1 MNFARVKKRKDYKNG
16 KDVIIT
22 NRNTAIFLLFA
33 FLSIVKKGNEGG
45 KRIRLNRKEK
55 KEKKE
60 WVKNWNNREWH
71 RFNCGISFIR
81 FSDQY
86 DPPHAL
92 ILLNSHQIIFIHSD
106 SSDSKYRKSQRSNL
120 SSNLITPSKMHQQNN
135 HFSYI
140 QSKKP
145 NS

>member
-22 NRNTAIFLLFA
+22 NRNTVIFLLFA

-60 WVKNWNNREWH
+60 WVKN
-71 RFNCGISFIR
+71 
-81 FSDQY
+81 
-86 DPPHAL
+86 
-92 ILLNSHQIIFIHSD
+92 
-106 SSDSKYRKSQRSNL
+106 
-120 SSNLITPSKMHQQNN
+120 
-135 HFSYI
+135 
-140 QSKKP
+140 
-145 NS
+145 